1 LNRQTYETLHSQ
13 RVLAALKCAKLEVAH
28 GTENREYLQA
38 LTVYERLKEETD
50 KMRTERKS

>member
-1 LNRQTYETLHSQ
+1 MNRQTYETLHSQ

-28 GTENREYLQA
+28 GTENREYLHA

-50 KMRTERKS
+50 KMRNRKE